1 LKFAAQIIDLENLV
15 ELSSSADGGTR
26 HMLLKTDEIHNKQNI
41 PVPVEEILSSKG
53 RIRIIRMLLKNGELN
68 VSKIVRL
75 SRLNHN
81 SVVHHLDLLKR
92 AGLVHEKDFG
102 RIRIYRIRNENLI
115 VKAMK
120 SFISLWNP
128 TKTEINK

>member
-1 LKFAAQIIDLENLV
+1 MLPEIDQ
-15 ELSSSADGGTR
+15 TR
-26 HMLLKTDEIHNKQNI
+26 NKKTTI
-41 PVPVEEILSSKG
+41 VPVEEILSSKG
-53 RIRIIRMLLKNGELN
+53 RIRIINMLLKNGELN
-68 VSKIVRL
+68 VSEIVRL
-75 SRLNHN
+75 TRLNHN
-81 SVVHHLDLLKR
+81 SVVQHLDLLKR

-128 TKTEINK
+128 VKTEINK

>member
-1 LKFAAQIIDLENLV
+1 
-15 ELSSSADGGTR
+15 
-26 HMLLKTDEIHNKQNI
+26 MLLKADEIHNKQNI

-53 RIRIIRMLLKNGELN
+53 RIRIIRMLLKNEELN

-92 AGLVHEKDFG
+92 AGLVLEKDFG
-102 RIRIYRIRNENLI
+102 RIRIYSIRNENLI

-128 TKTEINK
+128 TKTEIDK